1 MGVETV
7 LTPAAWAAIRDDLMN
22 DAIPEPTGWR
32 MLVKP
37 YEVETKTASGLIL
50 IDESKQYADAATY
63 IGQVV
68 RMGPDCYRG
77 EKFAE
82 PWCQVGD
89 WVMFARH
96 VGLAIE
102 VKQAD
107 GAVAKYRMIN
117 DDDVRARVE
126 DPSRIRMYL

>member
-1 MGVETV
+1 MGTETV
-7 LTPAAWAAIRDDLMN
+7 LTPQAWAAIKDDLM
-22 DAIPEPTGWR
+22 DDQIPEPTGWR
-32 MLVKP
+32 LLVKP
-37 YEVETKTASGLIL
+37 YLVETKTAGGLIL
-50 IDESKQYADAATY
+50 VEESKQYADAATY

-68 RMGPDCYRG
+68 RMGPDCYHG
-77 EKFAE
+77 ERFAE

-89 WVMFARH
+89 WVLFARH
-96 VGLAIE
+96 VGQAIE

-107 GAVAKYRMIN
+107 GRVTPYRMIN

>member
-1 MGVETV
+1 VGVATV
-7 LTPAAWAAIRDDLMN
+7 LTPAAWAAIGNDLMN
-22 DAIPEPTGWR
+22 ADIPEPTGWR

-50 IDESKQYADAATY
+50 VEESKQYADVASF

-77 EKFAE
+77 DKFME
-82 PWCQVGD
+82 PWCQIGD
-89 WVMFARH
+89 WVLFARH
-96 VGLAIE
+96 VGQAIE
-102 VKQAD
+102 VKQSD
-107 GAVAKYRMIN
+107 GSVVKYRMIN

>member
-1 MGVETV
+1 MGIETV
-7 LTPAAWAAIRDDLMN
+7 VTPAAWAAVKDDLLD

-37 YEVETKTASGLIL
+37 YEVEAKTATGLIL
-50 IDESKQYADAATY
+50 VEESKQYADAATY

-68 RMGPDCYRG
+68 RMGPDCYQG
-77 EKFAE
+77 AKFAQA
-82 PWCQVGD
+82 WCQVGD

-96 VGLAIE
+96 VGQAIE
-102 VKQAD
+102 VKQPN
-107 GAVAKYRMIN
+107 GKVARYRMIN